1 MPQYGG
7 KNFDEMTDAE
17 LVNASFALEKI
28 LQHALE
34 KRQHPKYK
42 EKFKNQPPQTINSSF
57 LDLKNEIK
65 AEIDKRQ
72 KEKENANT

>member
-7 KNFDEMTDAE
+7 KDVIEMTDAE
-17 LVNASFALEKI
+17 LIKASFAFEKM
-28 LQHALE
+28 LQRALE